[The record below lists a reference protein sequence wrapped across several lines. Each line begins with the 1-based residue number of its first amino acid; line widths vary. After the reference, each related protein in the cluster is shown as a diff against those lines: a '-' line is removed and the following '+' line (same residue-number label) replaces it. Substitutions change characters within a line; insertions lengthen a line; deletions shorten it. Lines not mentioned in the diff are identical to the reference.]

1 MYDIG
6 TKLSVTLNPDQLEA
20 VTHTGTPLLVTAGP
34 GSGKTRVIVER
45 IIHLMRT
52 GLKPSEIL
60 CLTFSEKAAQEM
72 KERLEKIT
80 DVSDMQIS
88 TFHSF
93 CHEVLGEN
101 VLDSGIGIGSGIMTR
116 SSTLVWALKNIDSF
130 GFEHI
135 ELGNNAV
142 NVIEALIDGISTF
155 KDELITPD
163 DLADY
168 LNKKFKQE
176 KNLVQDIEQ
185 YDYLQKLCD
194 LHKIYVK
201 HQDYL
206 KKSKLIDFDEMI
218 TSTIELFK
226 KKPNVLSRYHKKFKH
241 VLVDEF
247 QDNNYAQLELVRLL
261 APSGNVTVVGD
272 DDQSIYRFQGAYV
285 ANFQHFMKSYD
296 NVKQCFLRQNYRS
309 TQNIVNLASKLLEN
323 SPLRQK
329 KELFSSNEVGDK
341 IVIARCTHDMS
352 EVEFVVNK
360 IKELLGSKITRRDDT
375 QRPLSFRDFAVL
387 SRRRIDGKKFAQ
399 ALNAYGIPATFVG
412 EANIFNSA
420 TGRDLLAYLDVA
432 SNPTNS
438 AIAIIRILKNSGIS
452 DQNIARINQEAK
464 KRRRNSETNSD
475 FVYDVLLDLG
485 APELDQLDELFDI
498 QKQFQTL
505 TSLPTQSTVSEAI
518 FQIMMSVTD
527 LYKSATQTDTLAD
540 RKKQTILKELYH
552 LSLEFES
559 QNKNGTLAEFID
571 YLRLLGEFDVEL
583 EENAE
588 IRDAVQV
595 STIHQSKG
603 KEYSVVFVTDVAQG
617 KLPLR
622 YQAKKFY
629 VPNDLAKGLLKDED
643 EKSLALQE
651 ERRLLYV
658 AMTRAQ
664 NQLFVVFPTKYAQ
677 NVRQS
682 KPSVF
687 LEEIEFEKNPLV
699 EVIDFAG
706 STQETLLQ
714 EQGKVDII
722 QQDLQAKATKF
733 VNQMQLESA
742 IARIVDLS
750 KVEYFKKNKTL
761 DGFET
766 EDLFTVE
773 SNNDV
778 DALLVGEKIPLINKE
793 TLKLSASKF
802 ETYMKCPLQFK
813 FAHVLEV
820 PTPAQTYFNLGTAV
834 HAVAEQLT
842 KLEKEGQKPTEE
854 IAFEILEKNWDSDA
868 YKSEKKEDED
878 LAKAKEMIQLYL
890 KWISENPNKAIDV
903 EKRFKIEIGGIPI
916 TGSIDRV
923 EQTPSG
929 EYQVIDFK
937 TGGVYETKNSIKEDT
952 QMNVYALAVEST
964 YGKLPEKTSLF
975 YLKEGKMLENVLK
988 TDNVERVKA
997 KLVDITK
1004 SVLNEEFE
1012 ARPEKGAC
1020 YSCAFKSICDYVES
1034 D

>member
-323 SPLRQK
+323 LPLRQK

-375 QRPLSFRDFAVL
+375 QRPLSFRDFAIL

-438 AIAIIRILKNSGIS
+438 ALAIIRILKNSGIS

-722 QQDLQAKATKF
+722 QQDIQAKATKF

-988 TDNVERVKA
+988 TDTLERVKA
-997 KLVDITK
+997 KLDQVTRSILAED
-1004 SVLNEEFE
+1004 FE

-1020 YSCAFKSICDYVES
+1020 YNCAFKNICDYVEN

>member
-1 MYDIG
+1 MFDIG

-45 IIHLMRT
+45 IIHLMST

-93 CHEVLGEN
+93 CHEILGEN

-163 DLADY
+163 ELADY

-323 SPLRQK
+323 LPLRQK

-375 QRPLSFRDFAVL
+375 QRPLSFRDFAIL

-438 AIAIIRILKNSGIS
+438 ALAIIRILKNSGIS

-603 KEYSVVFVTDVAQG
+603 KEYPIVFVTDVAQG

-988 TDNVERVKA
+988 TDTLERVKA
-997 KLVDITK
+997 KLDQVTRSILAED
-1004 SVLNEEFE
+1004 FE

-1020 YSCAFKSICDYVES
+1020 YNCAFKNICDYVEN

>member
-1 MYDIG
+1 MFDIG

-45 IIHLMRT
+45 IIHLMST

-93 CHEVLGEN
+93 CHEILGEN

-163 DLADY
+163 ELADY

-323 SPLRQK
+323 LPLRQK

-432 SNPTNS
+432 SNPINS
-438 AIAIIRILKNSGIS
+438 ALAIIRILKNSGIS

-603 KEYSVVFVTDVAQG
+603 KEYPIVFVTDVAQG

-988 TDNVERVKA
+988 TDNLERVKA
-997 KLVDITK
+997 KLDQVTRSILAED
-1004 SVLNEEFE
+1004 FE

-1020 YSCAFKSICDYVES
+1020 YNCAFKNICDYVES

>member
-45 IIHLMRT
+45 IIHLMST

-163 DLADY
+163 ELADY

-323 SPLRQK
+323 LPLRQK

-438 AIAIIRILKNSGIS
+438 ALAIIRILKNSGIS

-603 KEYSVVFVTDVAQG
+603 KEYPIVFVTDVAQG

-988 TDNVERVKA
+988 TDNLERVKA
-997 KLVDITK
+997 KLDQVTRSILAED
-1004 SVLNEEFE
+1004 FE

-1020 YSCAFKSICDYVES
+1020 YNCAFKNICDYVEN

>member
-93 CHEVLGEN
+93 CHEILGEN

-163 DLADY
+163 ELADY

-323 SPLRQK
+323 LPLRQK

-438 AIAIIRILKNSGIS
+438 ALAIIRILKNSGIS

-903 EKRFKIEIGGIPI
+903 EKRFKIEIGGIPV

-988 TDNVERVKA
+988 TDNLERVKA
-997 KLVDITK
+997 KLDQVTQSILAED
-1004 SVLNEEFE
+1004 FE

-1020 YSCAFKSICDYVES
+1020 YNCAFKNICDYVES

>member
-1 MYDIG
+1 MKI
-6 TKLSVTLNPDQLEA
+6 LLQLNPDQLNA
-20 VTHTGTPLLVTAGP
+20 VEHKDSPLLVAAGP

-45 IIHLMRT
+45 IIYLLKN

-72 KERLEKIT
+72 KERLEKII
-80 DVSDMQIS
+80 DVTDMQIS

-93 CHEVLGEN
+93 CHDVLGDN
-101 VLDSGIGIGSGIMTR
+101 VLDSGIGIGSGVMTR

-163 DLADY
+163 ELSEY
-168 LNKKFKQE
+168 LNKKFKEE
-176 KNLVQDIEQ
+176 KTLVQDIEQ

-194 LHKIYVK
+194 LHKIYVR

-218 TSTIELFK
+218 TSTIRLFQ
-226 KKPNVLSRYHKKFKH
+226 KKPNVLARYHNKFKH

-247 QDNNYAQLELVRLL
+247 QDNNYAQLELIKILS
-261 APSGNVTVVGD
+261 PSGNVTVVGD
-272 DDQSIYRFQGAYV
+272 DDQSIYRFQGAFV
-285 ANFQHFMKSYD
+285 ANFQHFIESYK
-296 NVKQCFLRQNYRS
+296 NKVKIIILRQNYRS
-309 TQNIVNLASKLLEN
+309 SQNIVNLASQLLKN
-323 SPLRQK
+323 VPNRQR
-329 KELFSSNEVGDK
+329 KELFSSNEEGDK
-341 IVIARCTHDMS
+341 ISIVRCNHDMA

-360 IKELLGSKITRRDDT
+360 IKEMLGAKINRRDESEK
-375 QRPLSFRDFAVL
+375 PLTFKDFTVL
-387 SRRRIDGKKFAQ
+387 SRRRADGKKFAQ

-412 EANIFNSA
+412 EANIFNSS

-432 SNPTNS
+432 SNPINS
-438 AIAIIRILKNSGIS
+438 GLAIIRILKNSGIS

-464 KRRRNSETNSD
+464 KRNRNSKTNSD
-475 FVYDVLLDLG
+475 FVYDVILDLDV
-485 APELDQLDELFDI
+485 PEIDQLDELFDI
-498 QKQFQTL
+498 QKQFQVL
-505 TSLPTQSTVSEAI
+505 TNLPTQKTVSETI
-518 FQIMMSVTD
+518 FEIMMSVTD
-527 LYKSATQTDTLAD
+527 LYKSATQSDTLSD

-552 LSLEFES
+552 ISLEFES
-559 QNKNGTLAEFID
+559 QNKNGTLSEFID

-583 EENAE
+583 EENSE

-603 KEYSVVFVTDVAQG
+603 KEFPIVFVSDVSQG

-629 VPNDLAKGLLKDED
+629 VPNDLAKGLQKGED
-643 EKSLALQE
+643 EKSLSLQE

-658 AMTRAQ
+658 AITRAQ
-664 NQLFVVFPTKYAQ
+664 NQLYLVFPTKYAQ

-687 LEEIEFEKNPLV
+687 LDEIDFEKNPLV
-699 EVIDFAG
+699 NLIDFSG
-706 STQETLLQ
+706 TTQETLLQ
-714 EQGKVDII
+714 DQDRLSII
-722 QQDLQAKATKF
+722 QQDLQAKTTKF

-742 IARIVDLS
+742 IARIVDLA
-750 KVEYFKKNKTL
+750 KVEHFKEHGSL
-761 DGFET
+761 DTFDTGE
-766 EDLFTVE
+766 LFTVE
-773 SNNDV
+773 SNKDV
-778 DALLVGEKIPLINKE
+778 ESLLVGEKIPLINKD
-793 TLKLSASKF
+793 TLRLSATKF
-802 ETYMKCPLQFK
+802 DTYIKCPLQFK

-820 PTPAQTYFNLGTAV
+820 PTPQTTYFNLGLAV
-834 HAVAEQLT
+834 HAVAENLT
-842 KLEKEGQKPTEE
+842 KMEKDGINPTEE
-854 IAFEILEKNWDSDA
+854 IALELLDKNWDSNA
-868 YKSEKKEDED
+868 YRSKKKEQED
-878 LAKAKEMIQLYL
+878 LATAKEIIQTYL

-903 EKRFKIEIGGIPI
+903 EKRFKIEINEVPV

-923 EQTPSG
+923 EKTPGG
-929 EYQVIDFK
+929 EYEVIDFK
-937 TGGVYETKNSIKEDT
+937 TGGIYETKNSIKENT
-952 QMNVYALAVEST
+952 QMNIYALAVNSL

-975 YLKEGKMLENVLK
+975 YLREGKILENPIK
-988 TDNVERVKA
+988 TDNLEQVKSN
-997 KLVDITK
+997 LENITK
-1004 SVLNEEFE
+1004 SILNEEFE
-1012 ARPEKGAC
+1012 AKPEKGAC
-1020 YSCAFKSICDYVES
+1020 YNCGFRSICDYVES

>member
-1 MYDIG
+1 MLQIQ
-6 TKLSVTLNPDQLEA
+6 LNEEQQKA
-20 VTHTGTPLLVTAGP
+20 VAHSGSPLLVAAGP

-45 IIHLMRT
+45 IISLLKN

-72 KERLEKIT
+72 KERLEKII
-80 DVSDMQIS
+80 DVTDMQIS

-93 CHEVLGEN
+93 CHDVLGDN
-101 VLDSGIGIGSGIMTR
+101 VLDSGIGIGSGVMTR

-163 DLADY
+163 ELSEY
-168 LNKKFKQE
+168 LNKKFKTE
-176 KNLVQDIEQ
+176 KTLMQDIEQ

-194 LHKIYVK
+194 LHKIYVR

-218 TSTIELFK
+218 TSTIGLFQ
-226 KKPNVLSRYHKKFKH
+226 KKPNVLARYHNKFKH

-247 QDNNYAQLELVRLL
+247 QDNNYAQLELIKILS
-261 APSGNVTVVGD
+261 PSGNVTVVGD
-272 DDQSIYRFQGAYV
+272 DDQSIYRFQGAFV
-285 ANFQHFMKSYD
+285 ANFQHFIESYK
-296 NVKQCFLRQNYRS
+296 NKVKIIVLRQNYRS
-309 TQNIVNLASKLLEN
+309 SQNIVNLASQLLKN
-323 SPLRQK
+323 VPNRQQ
-329 KELFSSNEVGDK
+329 KELFSSNEEGDK
-341 IVIARCTHDMS
+341 VSIVRCNHDMA

-360 IKELLGSKITRRDDT
+360 IKEMLGAKINRRDESEK
-375 QRPLSFRDFAVL
+375 PLTFKDFTVL
-387 SRRRIDGKKFAQ
+387 SRRRADGKKFAQ

-412 EANIFNSA
+412 EANIFNSS

-432 SNPTNS
+432 SNPTYS
-438 AIAIIRILKNSGIS
+438 GLAIIRILKNSGIS

-464 KRRRNSETNSD
+464 KRNRNSKTNSD
-475 FVYDVLLDLG
+475 FVYDVLLDLDV
-485 APELDQLDELFDI
+485 PEIDQLDELFDI
-498 QKQFQTL
+498 QKQFQVL
-505 TSLPTQSTVSEAI
+505 TNLPTQKTVSETI
-518 FQIMMSVTD
+518 FEIMMSVTD
-527 LYKSATQTDTLAD
+527 LYKSATQTDTLSD

-552 LSLEFES
+552 ISLEFES
-559 QNKNGTLAEFID
+559 QNKNGTLSEFID

-583 EENAE
+583 EENSE

-603 KEYSVVFVTDVAQG
+603 KEFPIVFVSDVSQG

-629 VPNDLAKGLLKDED
+629 VPNDLAKGLQKGED
-643 EKSLALQE
+643 EKSLSLQE

-664 NQLFVVFPTKYAQ
+664 NQLYLVFPTKYAQ

-687 LEEIEFEKNPLV
+687 LEEINFEKNPLV
-699 EVIDFAG
+699 NLIDFSG
-706 STQETLLQ
+706 TTQETLLQ
-714 EQGKVDII
+714 DQDRLSII
-722 QQDLQAKATKF
+722 QQDLQAKTTKF

-742 IARIVDLS
+742 IARIVDLA
-750 KVEYFKKNKTL
+750 KVEHFKEHGSL
-761 DGFET
+761 DTFDTAE
-766 EDLFTVE
+766 LFTVE
-773 SNNDV
+773 SNKDV
-778 DALLVGEKIPLINKE
+778 ESLLVGEKIPLINKD
-793 TLKLSASKF
+793 TLRLSATKF
-802 ETYMKCPLQFK
+802 DTYIKCPLQFK

-820 PTPAQTYFNLGTAV
+820 PTPQTTYFNLGLAV
-834 HAVAEQLT
+834 HAVAENLT
-842 KLEKEGQKPTEE
+842 KMEKDGIDPTEK
-854 IAFEILEKNWDSDA
+854 IALELLDKNWDSNA
-868 YKSEKKEDED
+868 YRSKKKEEED
-878 LAKAKEMIQLYL
+878 LATAKEIIQTYL

-903 EKRFKIEIGGIPI
+903 EKRFKIEINGIPV

-923 EQTPSG
+923 EKTPSG
-929 EYQVIDFK
+929 EYEVIDFK
-937 TGGVYETKNSIKEDT
+937 TGGVYETKNSIKENT
-952 QMNVYALAVEST
+952 QMNVYALAVDSL

-975 YLKEGKMLENVLK
+975 YLRAGKILENPIK
-988 TDNVERVKA
+988 TENLLQVKSS
-997 KLVDITK
+997 LENLTK
-1004 SVLNEEFE
+1004 SILNEEFE
-1012 ARPEKGAC
+1012 AKPEKGAC
-1020 YSCAFKSICDYVES
+1020 YNCGFRSICDFVET

>member
-93 CHEVLGEN
+93 CHEILGEN

-163 DLADY
+163 ELADY

-323 SPLRQK
+323 LPLRQK

-438 AIAIIRILKNSGIS
+438 ALAIIRILKNSGIS

-988 TDNVERVKA
+988 TDNLERVKA
-997 KLVDITK
+997 KLDQVTRSILAED
-1004 SVLNEEFE
+1004 FE

-1020 YSCAFKSICDYVES
+1020 YNCAFKNICDYVEN

>member
-1 MYDIG
+1 MKI
-6 TKLSVTLNPDQLEA
+6 LLQLNPDQINA
-20 VTHTGTPLLVTAGP
+20 VEHKDSPLLVAAGP

-45 IIHLMRT
+45 IIYLIKN
-52 GLKPSEIL
+52 GIKPSEIL
-60 CLTFSEKAAQEM
+60 CLTFSEKAAQVM
-72 KERLEKIT
+72 KERLEKII
-80 DVSDMQIS
+80 DVTDMQIS

-93 CHEVLGEN
+93 CHDVLGDN
-101 VLDSGIGIGSGIMTR
+101 VLDSGIGIGSGVMTR

-163 DLADY
+163 ELSEY
-168 LNKKFKQE
+168 LNKKFKTE
-176 KNLVQDIEQ
+176 KTLVQDIEQ

-218 TSTIELFK
+218 TSTITLFQ
-226 KKPNVLSRYHKKFKH
+226 KKPNVLARYHNKFKH

-247 QDNNYAQLELVRLL
+247 QDNNYAQLELIKILS
-261 APSGNVTVVGD
+261 PSGNVTVVGD
-272 DDQSIYRFQGAYV
+272 DDQSIYRFQGAFV
-285 ANFQHFMKSYD
+285 ANFEHFIESYK
-296 NVKQCFLRQNYRS
+296 NKVKVIALRQNYRS
-309 TQNIVNLASKLLEN
+309 PQNIVNLASQLLKN
-323 SPLRQK
+323 VPNRLQ
-329 KELFSSNEVGDK
+329 KELFSSNEEGDK
-341 IVIARCTHDMS
+341 VSIVRCNHDMA

-360 IKELLGSKITRRDDT
+360 IKEMLGAKINRRDESEK
-375 QRPLSFRDFAVL
+375 PLTFKDFTVL
-387 SRRRIDGKKFAQ
+387 SRRRADGKKFAQ

-412 EANIFNSA
+412 EANIFNSS

-432 SNPTNS
+432 SNPINS
-438 AIAIIRILKNSGIS
+438 GLAIIRILKNSGIS

-464 KRRRNSETNSD
+464 KRNRNSKTNSD
-475 FVYDVLLDLG
+475 FVYDVIMDLDV
-485 APELDQLDELFDI
+485 PEIDQLDELFEM
-498 QKQFQTL
+498 QKQFQVL
-505 TSLPTQSTVSEAI
+505 TNLPTQKTVSETI
-518 FQIMMSVTD
+518 FEIMMSVTD
-527 LYKSATQTDTLAD
+527 LYKSATQTDTLSD

-552 LSLEFES
+552 ISLEFES
-559 QNKNGTLAEFID
+559 QNKNGTLSEFID

-583 EENAE
+583 EENSE

-603 KEYSVVFVTDVAQG
+603 KEFPIVFVSDVSQG

-629 VPNDLAKGLLKDED
+629 VPNDLAKGLQKGED
-643 EKSLALQE
+643 EKSLSLQE

-664 NQLFVVFPTKYAQ
+664 NQLYIVFPTKYAQ

-687 LEEIEFEKNPLV
+687 LEEIDFEKNPLV
-699 EVIDFAG
+699 NLIDFSG
-706 STQETLLQ
+706 TTQETLLQ
-714 EQGKVDII
+714 DQDRLSII
-722 QQDLQAKATKF
+722 QQDLQAKTTKF

-742 IARIVDLS
+742 IARIVDLA
-750 KVEYFKKNKTL
+750 KVEHFKEHGSL
-761 DGFET
+761 DTFDTGE
-766 EDLFTVE
+766 LFTVE
-773 SNNDV
+773 SNKDV
-778 DALLVGEKIPLINKE
+778 ESLLVGEKIPLINKD
-793 TLKLSASKF
+793 TLRLSATKF
-802 ETYMKCPLQFK
+802 DTYIKCPLQFK

-820 PTPAQTYFNLGTAV
+820 PTPQTTYFNLGLAV
-834 HAVAEQLT
+834 HAVAENLT
-842 KLEKEGQKPTEE
+842 KMEKDGITPTED
-854 IAFEILEKNWDSDA
+854 IALELLDKNWDSNA
-868 YKSEKKEDED
+868 YRSKKKEQED
-878 LAKAKEMIQLYL
+878 LATAKEIIQTYL

-903 EKRFKIEIGGIPI
+903 EKRFKIEINGVPV

-923 EQTPSG
+923 EKTPDG
-929 EYQVIDFK
+929 EYEVIDFK
-937 TGGVYETKNSIKEDT
+937 TGGVYETKNTIKENT
-952 QMNVYALAVEST
+952 QMNVYALAVGSL

-975 YLKEGKMLENVLK
+975 YLREGKILENPIK
-988 TDNVERVKA
+988 TDNLEQVKSN
-997 KLVDITK
+997 LENITK
-1004 SVLNEEFE
+1004 SILNEEFE
-1012 ARPEKGAC
+1012 AKPEKGAC
-1020 YSCAFKSICDYVES
+1020 YNCGFRSICDHIES

>member
-1 MYDIG
+1 MFDIG

-45 IIHLMRT
+45 IIHLMST

-93 CHEVLGEN
+93 CHEILGEN

-163 DLADY
+163 ELADY

-323 SPLRQK
+323 LPLRQK

-438 AIAIIRILKNSGIS
+438 ALAIIRILKNSGIS

-603 KEYSVVFVTDVAQG
+603 KEYPIVFVTDVAQG

-714 EQGKVDII
+714 EQDKVDII

-988 TDNVERVKA
+988 TDTLERVKA
-997 KLVDITK
+997 KLDQVTRSILAED
-1004 SVLNEEFE
+1004 FE

-1020 YSCAFKSICDYVES
+1020 YNCAFKNICDYVEN

>member
-45 IIHLMRT
+45 IIHLMST

-93 CHEVLGEN
+93 CHEILGEN
-101 VLDSGIGIGSGIMTR
+101 ILDSGIGIGSGIMTR

-323 SPLRQK
+323 LPLRQK

-432 SNPTNS
+432 SNPINS
-438 AIAIIRILKNSGIS
+438 ALAIIRILKNSGIS

-603 KEYSVVFVTDVAQG
+603 KEYPIVFVTDVAQG

-699 EVIDFAG
+699 EVIDFAD

-903 EKRFKIEIGGIPI
+903 EKRFKIEIGGIPV

-988 TDNVERVKA
+988 TDTLERVKA
-997 KLVDITK
+997 KLDQVTRSILAED
-1004 SVLNEEFE
+1004 FE

-1020 YSCAFKSICDYVES
+1020 YNCAFKNICD
-1034 D
+1034 

>member
-1 MYDIG
+1 MFDIG

-45 IIHLMRT
+45 IIHLMST

-93 CHEVLGEN
+93 CHEILGEN

-163 DLADY
+163 ELADY

-323 SPLRQK
+323 LPLRQK

-432 SNPTNS
+432 SNPINS
-438 AIAIIRILKNSGIS
+438 ALAIIRILKNSGIS

-903 EKRFKIEIGGIPI
+903 EKRFKIEISGIPI

-988 TDNVERVKA
+988 TDNLERVKA
-997 KLVDITK
+997 KLDQVTQSILAED
-1004 SVLNEEFE
+1004 FE

-1020 YSCAFKSICDYVES
+1020 YNCAFKNICDYVES

>member
-1 MYDIG
+1 M
-6 TKLSVTLNPDQLEA
+6 LSITLNEDQRLA
-20 VTHTGTPLLVTAGP
+20 VTHSGSPLLVAAGP

-45 IIHLMRT
+45 IIHLLDN

-80 DVSDMQIS
+80 DVSEMQIS

-93 CHEVLGEN
+93 CHDVLGDN
-101 VLDSGIGIGSGIMTR
+101 VLDSGIGISSGIMTR

-163 DLADY
+163 ELATY
-168 LNKKFKQE
+168 LDKKFKEE
-176 KNLVQDIEQ
+176 KTLVQDIEQ
-185 YDYLQKLCD
+185 FDYLQKLCD
-194 LHKIYVK
+194 LHKIYVR

-218 TSTIELFK
+218 TSTIELFR
-226 KKPNVLSRYHKKFKH
+226 KKPNVLARYHNKFKH

-247 QDNNYAQLELVRLL
+247 QDNNYAQLELVKLL
-261 APSGNVTVVGD
+261 APTGNVTVVGD

-285 ANFQHFMKSYD
+285 ANFQHFIDSYKN
-296 NVKQCFLRQNYRS
+296 NVKVIVLRQNYRS
-309 TQNIVNLASKLLEN
+309 TQCIVNLASQLLQN
-323 SPLRQK
+323 VPNRQP
-329 KELFSSNEVGDK
+329 KELFSSNEEGDK
-341 IVIARCTHDMS
+341 VAIVRCGHDMA
-352 EVEFVVNK
+352 EVEFVVNR
-360 IKELLGSKITRRDDT
+360 IKELLGSKINRRDGST
-375 QRPLSFRDFAVL
+375 RPLSFKDFAVL

-412 EANIFNSA
+412 EANIFNSSI
-420 TGRDLLAYLDVA
+420 GRDLLAYLDIA
-432 SNPTNS
+432 SNPTRS
-438 AIAIIRILKNSGIS
+438 GLAIIRILKNSGIS

-464 KRRRNSETNSD
+464 KRSRKSETDSD

-505 TSLPTQSTVSEAI
+505 TSLPHQNTVSETI
-518 FQIMMSVTD
+518 FAVMMSVTD
-527 LYKSATQTDTLAD
+527 LYKSATLSDSLAD

-552 LSLEFES
+552 ISLEFES
-559 QNKNGTLAEFID
+559 QNQNGTLSEFID

-583 EENAE
+583 EENTE

-603 KEYSVVFVTDVAQG
+603 KEFPIVFVTDVAQG

-629 VPNDLAKGLLKDED
+629 VPNDLAKGLLKGED
-643 EKSLALQE
+643 EKTLSLQE
-651 ERRLLYV
+651 ERRLFYV

-664 NQLFVVFPTKYAQ
+664 NQLYVVFPTKYAQ

-682 KPSVF
+682 KPSIF
-687 LEEIEFEKNPLV
+687 LDEIEFEKNPFV
-699 EVIDFAG
+699 QVVDFVG
-706 STQETLLQ
+706 TTQETLLQ
-714 EQGKVDII
+714 EQDKISII
-722 QQDLQAKATKF
+722 RQDMQAKATKF

-742 IARIVDLS
+742 IARIVDLA
-750 KVEYFKKNKTL
+750 KIDYFEKNHTL
-761 DGFET
+761 EGFDTDE
-766 EDLFTVE
+766 LFTVE
-773 SNNDV
+773 SNKDV
-778 DALLVGEKIPLINKE
+778 EALLVGERIPLINKD
-793 TLKLSASKF
+793 TLKLSATKF

-813 FAHVLEV
+813 FEHVLEI
-820 PTPAQTYFNLGTAV
+820 PTPSQTFFNLGRAV
-834 HAVAEQLT
+834 HKVAEKLT
-842 KLEKEGQKPTEE
+842 DLEKEGTKPTEE
-854 IAFEILEKNWDSDA
+854 IAFEILEKHWDSNS
-868 YKSEKKEDED
+868 YKSKKKEQED
-878 LAKAKEMIQLYL
+878 LDMAKEMIRYYL
-890 KWISENPNKAIDV
+890 KWISENSNKAIDV
-903 EKRFKIEIGGIPI
+903 EKRFKIEIGGIPV

-923 EQTPSG
+923 EQTSSG
-929 EYQVIDFK
+929 EFQVIDFK
-937 TGGVYETKNSIKEDT
+937 TGGIYETKNSIKEDT
-952 QMNVYALAVEST
+952 QMNVYAMAVENL
-964 YGKLPEKTSLF
+964 YGKLPEKTSLL
-975 YLKEGKMLENVLK
+975 YLKGEKMLENVLK
-988 TDNVERVKA
+988 TDNLDKVKA
-997 KLVDITK
+997 KLEDVTK
-1004 SVLNEEFE
+1004 SILNEEFE
-1012 ARPEKGAC
+1012 AKPEKGAC
-1020 YSCAFKSICDYVES
+1020 YSCAFKSICDFVES

>member
-1 MYDIG
+1 MFDIG

-45 IIHLMRT
+45 IIHLMST

-93 CHEVLGEN
+93 CHEILGEN

-163 DLADY
+163 ELADY

-323 SPLRQK
+323 LPLRQK

-432 SNPTNS
+432 SNPINS
-438 AIAIIRILKNSGIS
+438 ALAIIRILKNSGIS

-903 EKRFKIEIGGIPI
+903 EKRFKIEIGGIPV

-988 TDNVERVKA
+988 TDNLERVKA
-997 KLVDITK
+997 KLDQVTQSILAED
-1004 SVLNEEFE
+1004 FE

-1020 YSCAFKSICDYVES
+1020 FNCAFKSICDFVEN